1 MEDDEEVW
9 VNIAEEDKVQAVTLA
24 DIRKALAE
32 EKQLSQLVSD
42 VKKGK
47 LSDNPAEGGGG
58 GV

>member
-9 VNIAEEDKVQAVTLA
+9 VNRVEDDKVQTGTLE

-42 VKKGK
+42 VKKGIK
-47 LSDNPAEGGGG
+47 N
-58 GV
+58 